1 MVKLII
7 GFLVSFITFLLF
19 SGCGG
24 GGSSGGV
31 EVSVKPSLIIPLYLE
46 PENWGTLVEQKKANS
61 SLKMVAIV
69 NQANGDFTQLS
80 TSYDDGIKT
89 LAQSSIE
96 PVGYVY
102 SRYGKRSMDAIK
114 ENIDMWS
121 NYSIE
126 GIFIDEVDDN
136 GTFAY
141 YKELS
146 DYIRSKGLKVIMNPG
161 SDIDGKF
168 VALADIMVVV
178 ENYYSK
184 LPTQKS
190 ISYGGVK
197 AALIH
202 ASPSSD
208 EVIDDALQFAKK
220 HGCTHIY
227 ITDDK
232 HPNPWDSYPSYFDK
246 LLVQMR

>member
-1 MVKLII
+1 MIKYIFGL
-7 GFLVSFITFLLF
+7 LVLFITFLLL
-19 SGCGG
+19 SGCRG

-31 EVSVKPSLIIPLYLE
+31 EVSVKPSLLIPLYSE
-46 PENWGTLVEQKKANS
+46 PENWGTLVEQKRANFR
-61 SLKMVAIV
+61 LRMVAIV
-69 NQANGDFTQLS
+69 NQANGDFTQPS
-80 TSYDDGIKT
+80 ANYEDGIEM
-89 LAQSSIE
+89 LARNGIE
-96 PVGYVY
+96 PIGYVY
-102 SRYGKRSMDAIK
+102 SSYGKRSMDAIK

-121 NYSIE
+121 NYNIG

-136 GTFAY
+136 ETFAY

-184 LPTQKS
+184 LLTQRS
-190 ISYGGVK
+190 ISYSGAK

-208 EVIDDALQFAKK
+208 EVIDEALAFAKRHK
-220 HGCTHIY
+220 CAY
-227 ITDDK
+227 VYVTDDK
-232 HPNPWDSYPSYFDK
+232 MPNPWDAYPSYFDR